1 MNHKTEKSSSFFF
14 NTSILFVDDDEVT
27 RVLAQKYL
35 SNWNVQ
41 LAASAQEALEL
52 LNKGNYQIVI
62 VDIMMPDMDGI
73 ELLKNIRKTR
83 PLIQVIIS
91 TASDDVENL
100 ISALEAGACDFLIRP
115 LNRENMEE
123 ALKRTIEK
131 LDRWKTKMKA
141 LMKKR
146 RSTAGE

>member
-1 MNHKTEKSSSFFF
+1 MNHKTEKSSSLFF

-100 ISALEAGACDFLIRP
+100 ISALEAGACDFLIKP